1 MLEAREELRPLLFK
15 PNDRLKDLL
24 FLDIALDS
32 TVRTAVERGYEEL
45 NNANPEVCYVKFS
58 HSFKIKFLGLNVFR

>member
-15 PNDRLKDLL
+15 PNNRLKDLL

-45 NNANPEVCYVKFS
+45 NNANPEVCYLRCFS
-58 HSFKIKFLGLNVFR
+58 VFESSVFV